1 MCRLAVRALQVFGAY
16 AALLAA
22 VVAAGFLYGA
32 VGLWA
37 TILWGCVVVIAVV
50 AYARRRWAAG

>member
-1 MCRLAVRALQVFGAY
+1 MGRLALRALQVFGAY

-22 VVAAGFLYGA
+22 VVAAGFLYQA

-37 TILWGCVVVIAVV
+37 TILWGCVGVIALG
-50 AYARRRWAAG
+50 AYAKRLAAE